1 MIEETDRYARDR
13 ARLNWSGMR
22 LKRIVAAAG
31 AAAAVLSGITLGTG
45 SAAADPGCPSLYVV
59 AVPGT
64 WETGDHRPSQ
74 MVGHGMLAGVTN
86 NLPSSTDVDYVD
98 YAATA
103 FPWEGDVYGESKKQ
117 AIDNGRGL
125 IGAMAARCPATH
137 YAIVGYSQG
146 ADAAGDLAAEIG
158 TGLGV
163 VPPDRVDG
171 VGLISDPRRSPTDIQ
186 VGPPVGG
193 SGAGGMRVGGFGFL
207 SDRVRTIC
215 AQGDLYC
222 STDDQDYVTRFA
234 GFLARRRA
242 RNVANLWRYQLEA
255 GSIIGDLMSHGGIP
269 TLQSQLTDDANKDR
283 VKQLEQFY
291 GSGAH
296 TSYGFY
302 NVGGGETAVQWMHHW
317 IAGMS

>member
-1 MIEETDRYARDR
+1 
-13 ARLNWSGMR
+13 MR
-22 LKRIVAAAG
+22 LKKLVAAAG
-31 AAAAVLSGITLGTG
+31 AAAAVLSGVALGTG
-45 SAAADPGCPSLYVV
+45 TAAADPGCPSLYVV

-64 WETGDHRPSQ
+64 WETGDHRPED
-74 MVGHGMLAGVTN
+74 MHGPGMLAGVTRG
-86 NLPSSTDVDYVD
+86 LPRSTEVDYVD

-103 FPWEGDVYGESKKQ
+103 FPWEGDVYGASKKQ
-117 AIDNGRGL
+117 AIDNARGL
-125 IGAMAARCPATH
+125 LAAMVGRCAATH

-163 VPPDRVDG
+163 VPPDRVAG
-171 VGLISDPRRSPTDIQ
+171 VGLISDPRRSPLDVQ
-186 VGPPVGG
+186 VGPIVGG
-193 SGAGGMRVGGFGFL
+193 AGAGGPRPGGFGFI

-215 AQGDLYC
+215 AAGDLYC
-222 STDDQDYVTRFA
+222 STEDQDYVTRFA
-234 GFLARRRA
+234 GFLAQA
-242 RNVANLWRYQLEA
+242 SGATAANLWRYQLEA

-269 TLQSQLTDDANKDR
+269 TLQSQLTDDANQQR

-296 TSYGFY
+296 TSYGNY
-302 NVGGGETAVQWMHHW
+302 GVGGGQTAITWMHNW